1 MQTGTTA
8 DSSQIHLSEMA
19 DSVLNPAL
27 DAFQIANWVVDP
39 ALNQLRHQ
47 LSGDSRHLE
56 PRLVKLLSHLA
67 RHQGKVV
74 ERDSLV
80 ELLWPKV
87 IVNENSLTRAVSEL
101 RKQLNSTSDPKTT
114 FIETI
119 PKRGYRLAVP
129 VTAISGSYENFES
142 SESPVA
148 MPHQTADRASLFPFM
163 QRLQKSGTAAFTLT
177 LVLTTLLHIDSRPQR
192 ADPVRFTDEVISA
205 RQMGAVGGELLL
217 SESGTDDRLGTDI
230 STVLFSRDESRFA
243 FVQYDH
249 TGSTIMLSDVEM
261 LDNEASISE
270 GSNGYQPAAL
280 YNSEDVLF
288 NLAWSPVGDALLFA
302 SKPAMTTAAWFEPRG
317 KTRATLYSLD
327 LNTLKVSL
335 LIQQS
340 PAEIKASSTETS
352 LT

>member
-19 DSVLNPAL
+19 DSALNPSL

-101 RKQLNSTSDPKTT
+101 RKQLSSTSDPKTT

-129 VTAISGSYENFES
+129 VTAISESYESYES
-142 SESPVA
+142 SAA
-148 MPHQTADRASLFPFM
+148 MTQQTTDSASLFSFM

-177 LVLTTLLHIDSRPQR
+177 LVLTALLHIDSRPQQ
-192 ADPVRFTDEVISA
+192 AEPLRFTDEVISA
-205 RQMGAVGGELLL
+205 GKMGPVGGELLL
-217 SESGTDDRLGTDI
+217 SESGNDDRLGTDM
-230 STVLFSRDESRFA
+230 SKVLFSRDESQFA

-249 TGSTIMLSDVEM
+249 TGSTIMLGDVEM

-270 GSNGYQPAAL
+270 GSSGYQPAAL
-280 YNSEDVLF
+280 YNSEEVLF
-288 NLAWSPVGDALLFA
+288 NLAWSPVGNALLFA
-302 SKPAMTTAAWFEPRG
+302 SKPAMTTAAWFEPRA
-317 KTRATLYSLD
+317 KSRATLYSLD
-327 LNTLKVSL
+327 LNTLEVSL

-340 PAEIKASSTETS
+340 PAEIKARGTEMS

>member
-1 MQTGTTA
+1 MQTGATA
-8 DSSQIHLSEMA
+8 DSSQMLLSELA
-19 DSVLNPAL
+19 DSALNPSL
-27 DAFQIANWVVDP
+27 DAFQVANWVVDP
-39 ALNQLRHQ
+39 ALNQMRHQ

-80 ELLWPKV
+80 ELLWPRV

-101 RKQLNSTSDPKTT
+101 RKQLTSTSDPNIT

-129 VTAISGSYENFES
+129 VTAISERTENTETTA
-142 SESPVA
+142 V
-148 MPHQTADRASLFPFM
+148 MKQQTADRASLFQFM
-163 QRLQKSGTAAFTLT
+163 QRMQKSGIAAFTLT
-177 LVLTTLLHIDSRPQR
+177 LVLTTLLHIDSRSQQ
-192 ADPVRFTDEVISA
+192 AEPVRFTDEVISA
-205 RQMGAVGGELLL
+205 AEMGPVGGELML
-217 SESGTDDRLGTDI
+217 SKSGNDSSLGTDI
-230 STVLFSRDESRFA
+230 SKVLFSRDESRFA

-249 TGSTIMLSDVEM
+249 TGSTIMLGDVGM

-270 GSNGYQPAAL
+270 GNNGYQPAAL

-302 SKPAMTTAAWFEPRG
+302 SKPAMTTAAWFEPRA
-317 KTRATLYSLD
+317 KTKATLYLLD
-327 LNTLKVSL
+327 LNTLEVSV

-340 PAEIKASSTETS
+340 PAEIKASSTEMS